1 MNCYKCGKNINI
13 DFNKIPN
20 DVKTFDTRCEN
31 CGVFIKVGN
40 PLYMEEIPLVRYY
53 FRSISEEESIKIY
66 KNKISYEN
74 KKHTKPNGELI
85 YSYKMDIDDKTFV
98 DSMILGNAYMPL
110 KSKMID
116 SYNNVKKIDSKE
128 INRPKNSSKKI
139 IEIKDK
145 DFIASIDM
153 YISEYGDVF
162 DKFIKLVKKMIKD
175 QIESNF

>member
-1 MNCYKCGKNINI
+1 
-13 DFNKIPN
+13 
-20 DVKTFDTRCEN
+20 
-31 CGVFIKVGN
+31 
-40 PLYMEEIPLVRYY
+40 
-53 FRSISEEESIKIY
+53 
-66 KNKISYEN
+66 
-74 KKHTKPNGELI
+74 
-85 YSYKMDIDDKTFV
+85 
-98 DSMILGNAYMPL
+98 MPL